1 MRWFCIPTLRSEF
14 SPNPKFHKKSTGIF
28 CLKAR
33 FNEERIDEIG
43 FSFLLQISIKTKQH
57 MKNIHTTFDQIMG
70 RDDKEKLL
78 NQRSAVIWF
87 TGLSGAGKTTV
98 AQHLEKELYKQ
109 GYLTQILDGD
119 NIRSGI
125 NNNLGFT
132 EEDRLEN
139 IRRIAEVSKL
149 LINSGV
155 ITLNSFI
162 SPTEEIRQMAKDI
175 IGEENFI
182 EVFVNTPIEICEQ
195 RDVKGLYKKARE
207 GKIKNFTG
215 IDSPFDPPSHP
226 DVELH
231 TESHSIDESVQAC
244 LNVVL
249 PKIKRK

>member
-1 MRWFCIPTLRSEF
+1 MSQE
-14 SPNPKFHKKSTGIF
+14 
-28 CLKAR
+28 
-33 FNEERIDEIG
+33 
-43 FSFLLQISIKTKQH
+43 
-57 MKNIHTTFDQIMG
+57 NIHPTFHQIMG
-70 RDDKEKLL
+70 REDKERLL
-78 NQRSAVIWF
+78 NQHSVVIWF

-98 AQHLEKELYKQ
+98 AQHLEHKLYDL

-125 NNNLGFT
+125 NNNLTFT
-132 EEDRLEN
+132 EADRLEN

-149 LINSGV
+149 LVNSGV

-182 EVFVNTPIEICEQ
+182 EVFVNTPIEVCEE
-195 RDVKGLYKKARE
+195 RDIKGLYKKARA

-215 IDSPFDPPSHP
+215 IDSPFDAPAHP

-231 TESHSIDESVQAC
+231 TENHTIEESVQAC
-244 LNVVL
+244 LEAVL
-249 PKIKRK
+249 PRIKRK